1 MYESSSLGTAH
12 EERDFR
18 GVEDD
23 EGIQSRREVL
33 DVVEVVFQLD
43 NGALDGAPGF
53 VIDLRPARNS
63 RLDAMALAVVG
74 NLLLEFSDEFR
85 PLRARADD
93 RHIAPQDVE
102 QLRQLI
108 HVELAQPSSDG
119 RNAGIVLLGP
129 DRAAVSLVLGPHGAE
144 FIYRKRHASFSDALR
159 PTQDL

>member
-23 EGIQSRREVL
+23 ECVQRRSGVL
-33 DVVEVVFQLD
+33 DVVEVVLQLD
-43 NGALDGAPGF
+43 NGVLDGVTVF

-74 NLLLEFSDEFR
+74 NLLLEFSDEFG

-108 HVELAQPSSDG
+108 QMELAQPSSYG
-119 RNAGIVLLGP
+119 RNSGIVLLGP
-129 DRAAVSLVLGPHGAE
+129 HRAAVSLGIGPHGAE
-144 FIYRKRHASFSDALR
+144 FI
-159 PTQDL
+159 